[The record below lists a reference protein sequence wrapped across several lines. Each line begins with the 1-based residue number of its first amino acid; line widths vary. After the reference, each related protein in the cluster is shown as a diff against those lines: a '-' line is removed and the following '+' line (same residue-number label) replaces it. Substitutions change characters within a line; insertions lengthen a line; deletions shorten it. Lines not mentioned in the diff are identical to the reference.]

1 MSESTTVD
9 EATKESEAAE
19 AAARDAAKDAAAAAA
34 VKKAT
39 EALPDEFNSFLDNR
53 EKELDEEA
61 KRKLESDAPSKKPE
75 PQSKDAEQ
83 ESVAEEGDQE
93 DGDEEDASGDEAPA
107 VDEALLERAVRAGL
121 SIKDARAFPTAETLT
136 NVVSVLEKSAS
147 SSKAEASER
156 DAEEAAKAA
165 AEKEKAEREAIL
177 AGIPDLDPEEYSE
190 ELVGSYK
197 GLKDLVVTQMDA
209 ISDLKKQIAEQA
221 TKSAVP
227 KGTWIDGEVARLGK
241 DYVDTFG
248 EGDSSTLQD
257 GPEKAARERLRK
269 YVEFVQADVEA
280 SGTKLSRA
288 DVFAQALSAA
298 FGDKVKSVKAA
309 AVKAAAGK
317 RSRKAL
323 NQPTDTS
330 GKFVRRS
337 SAGAGT
343 YAERKMD
350 AIELIGEMQAKNSA

>member
-61 KRKLESDAPSKKPE
+61 KRKLESDAPGKKPE
-75 PQSKDAEQ
+75 PQSRDAEQ

-93 DGDEEDASGDEAPA
+93 DGDEEDASGDKAPA

-147 SSKAEASER
+147 SSKVEAGER
-156 DAEEAAKAA
+156 DAEEAA
-165 AEKEKAEREAIL
+165 KAEREAIL

-257 GPEKAARERLRK
+257 GPEKAARERLQK

-337 SAGAGT
+337 SADAGT